1 MDWQEFQDEFPI
13 KLNEQQQ
20 EAAKTIDGPVLLLAV
35 PGSGKTTVLVARLG
49 YMVLCNDIMP
59 EEILS
64 VTYTVAAT
72 RDMSKRFAS
81 FFGEELAGRLQF
93 KTINAVCAGIVNYYT
108 RARDVEPYELVSD
121 EKTIMGVLSHIYQD
135 VVHEYPADSDLKAVR
150 SLISYIKNMMLDDAG
165 ICKLDD
171 ENGMEISRMYSM
183 YQEWMKIHS
192 YIDFDD
198 QLVYAYKLL
207 SDNPWLLERY
217 QRRYPYICVDEAQ
230 DTSRIQHVIIAL
242 LASKTENLFMVGDED
257 QSIYGFRAAYP
268 QALLEFEKDHAGAKV
283 LLMEDNFRS
292 NANIV
297 TAADRFIQS
306 NTLRHK
312 KQMKATRERTCT
324 VEEIL
329 VRSRLEQYE
338 NLVKIAAN
346 CKTQTAI
353 LYRDNDSSIPL
364 VDLLDRA
371 GIDYKMRNAELS
383 FFKNRV
389 VQDIVSIIKL
399 SLNPGDTDAFMS
411 IYYKVGTFLRKVDA
425 LNICEKSI
433 REGKSVFDAAMS
445 CGLGGGRIGR
455 INKLRASLKK
465 LKADKVNDALDRILN
480 DMGYDA
486 YLKNAGIGTSK
497 IEILRILGK
506 KLDSVEQLILRLSEL
521 EEIIKNKENNFNCPL
536 ILSTIHSSKGL
547 EYDTVYMIDV
557 VDGLLPERTG
567 NSLKKATKEELERYE
582 EERRVFYVG
591 VTRAKN
597 KLILYNLGKGTSF
610 CDELLGRKKAPV
622 VTVVSKQEK
631 LLYDTEKHGSKYK
644 NRTTKKSSALNRGNV
659 SKESTLQKKASKNGM
674 SAGNISVK
682 ISPENTYKERK
693 ERTYKEV
700 AFSKNY
706 YKTSNN
712 TSSGNYKKLHFE
724 VGDKVVHKK
733 FGDGEVVSVVGDK
746 VKIRYGDIEKI
757 MSIIALSHMHVLE
770 IKK

>member
-1 MDWQEFQDEFPI
+1 MHMFHDALVSFAERRVIHMDWQEFQDEFPI

-20 EAAKTIDGPVLLLAV
+20 EAIKTINGPVLLLAV

-49 YMVLCNDIMP
+49 YMILCNNIMP
-59 EEILS
+59 EDVLT

-72 RDMSKRFAS
+72 RDMSERFAS
-81 FFGEELAGRLQF
+81 FFGDELANRLQF

-108 RARDVEPYELVSD
+108 RAREADPFELVSD
-121 EKTIMGVLSHIYQD
+121 EKMIMGVLAHIYQD
-135 VVHEYPADSDLKAVR
+135 VVQEYPADSDLKAVR
-150 SLISYIKNMMLDDAG
+150 TLISYIKNMMLTDEEIVRLDA
-165 ICKLDD
+165 
-171 ENGMEISRMYSM
+171 ENGIEISKMYSK
-183 YQEWMKIHS
+183 YQEWMKKNN

-207 SDNPWLLERY
+207 SDNPWLLEKY
-217 QRRYPYICVDEAQ
+217 QRRYQYICVDEAQ

-283 LLMEDNFRS
+283 LFMEDNFRS

-297 TAADRFIQS
+297 IAADRFIQS

-312 KQMKATRERTCT
+312 KQMRATRAGTCI
-324 VEEIL
+324 VEEIR
-329 VRSRLEQYE
+329 VNSRLEQYE
-338 NLVKIAAN
+338 NLVKVAEN
-346 CKTQTAI
+346 CRIQTAI

-371 GIDYKMRNAELS
+371 GIDYKMRNAELL

-399 SLNPGDTDAFMS
+399 ALNSRDTDSFMS

-425 LNICEKSI
+425 SNICEKSI
-433 REGKSVFDAAMS
+433 REEKTVFDAAMS

-455 INKLRASLKK
+455 INKLRAGLKK
-465 LKADKVNDALDRILN
+465 LKEDTVNDALDRILN
-480 DMGYDA
+480 EMGYGS
-486 YLKNAGIGTSK
+486 YLKKAEIGTSK
-497 IEILRILGK
+497 IEILRILGNR
-506 KLDSVEQLILRLSEL
+506 LDSVEQLISRLSEL
-521 EEIIKNKENNFNCPL
+521 EEIIKNKKNNFDCPL

-557 VDGLLPERTG
+557 VDGILPERSG
-567 NSLKKATKEELERYE
+567 NSLKNVTKEELEGYE
-582 EERRVFYVG
+582 EERRIFYVG
-591 VTRAKN
+591 ITRAKN
-597 KLILYNLGKGTSF
+597 KLILYNLGRGVSF

-631 LLYDTEKHGSKYK
+631 LLCETGKKGAEYK
-644 NRTTKKSSALNRGNV
+644 NRTAKKSLEMDGSVSA
-659 SKESTLQKKASKNGM
+659 
-674 SAGNISVK
+674 K
-682 ISPENTYKERK
+682 IIPDNKYIGRK
-693 ERTYKEV
+693 EKPYKAR
-700 AFSKNY
+700 AFGKNY
-706 YKTSNN
+706 YKTSDN

-733 FGDGEVVSVVGDK
+733 YGNGEVVSVVGDK
-746 VKIRYGDIEKI
+746 VKIRYGDTEKI
-757 MSIIALSHMHVLE
+757 MSIIALSHMNVLE

>member
-1 MDWQEFQDEFPI
+1 MHMFHDALVSFAERRVIHMDWQVFQDEFPI

-20 EAAKTIDGPVLLLAV
+20 EAIKTINGPVLLLAV

-49 YMVLCNDIMP
+49 YMILCNNIMP
-59 EEILS
+59 EDVLT

-72 RDMSKRFAS
+72 RDMSERFAS
-81 FFGEELAGRLQF
+81 FFGDELANRLQF

-108 RARDVEPYELVSD
+108 RAREADPFELVSD
-121 EKTIMGVLSHIYQD
+121 EKMIMGVLAHIYQD
-135 VVHEYPADSDLKAVR
+135 VVQEYPADSDLKAVR
-150 SLISYIKNMMLDDAG
+150 TLISYIKNMMLTDEEIVRLDA
-165 ICKLDD
+165 
-171 ENGMEISRMYSM
+171 ENGIEISKMYSK
-183 YQEWMKIHS
+183 YQEWMKKNN

-207 SDNPWLLERY
+207 SDNPWLLEKY
-217 QRRYPYICVDEAQ
+217 QRRYQYICVDEAQ

-242 LASKTENLFMVGDED
+242 LASKAENLFMVGDED

-297 TAADRFIQS
+297 IAADRFIQS

-312 KQMKATRERTCT
+312 KQMRATRAGTCI
-324 VEEIL
+324 VEEIR
-329 VRSRLEQYE
+329 VNSRLEQYE
-338 NLVKIAAN
+338 NLVKVAEN
-346 CKTQTAI
+346 CRIQTAI

-371 GIDYKMRNAELS
+371 GIDYKMRNAELL

-399 SLNPGDTDAFMS
+399 ALNSRDTDSFMS

-425 LNICEKSI
+425 SNICEKSI
-433 REGKSVFDAAMS
+433 REEKTVFDAAMS

-455 INKLRASLKK
+455 INKLRAGLKK
-465 LKADKVNDALDRILN
+465 LKEDTVNDALDRILN
-480 DMGYDA
+480 EMGYGS
-486 YLKNAGIGTSK
+486 YLKKAEIGTSK
-497 IEILRILGK
+497 IEILRILGNR
-506 KLDSVEQLILRLSEL
+506 LDSVEQLISRLSEL
-521 EEIIKNKENNFNCPL
+521 EEIIKNKKNNFDCPL

-557 VDGLLPERTG
+557 VDGILPERSG
-567 NSLKKATKEELERYE
+567 NSLKNVTKEELEGYE
-582 EERRVFYVG
+582 EERRIFYVG
-591 VTRAKN
+591 ITRAKN
-597 KLILYNLGKGTSF
+597 KLILYNLGRGVSF

-631 LLYDTEKHGSKYK
+631 LLCETGKKGAEYK
-644 NRTTKKSSALNRGNV
+644 NRTAKKSLEMDGSVSA
-659 SKESTLQKKASKNGM
+659 
-674 SAGNISVK
+674 K
-682 ISPENTYKERK
+682 IIPDNKYIGRK
-693 ERTYKEV
+693 EKPYKAR
-700 AFSKNY
+700 AFGKNY
-706 YKTSNN
+706 YKTSDN

-733 FGDGEVVSVVGDK
+733 YGNGEVVSVVGDK
-746 VKIRYGDIEKI
+746 VKIRYGDTEKI
-757 MSIIALSHMHVLE
+757 MSIIALSHMNVLE